1 MWLVKACD
9 DRDPYGAYL
18 KRIDKFR
25 LNLTIYRSDPDL
37 PQVEIMNFREV
48 DIMNF
53 RVQYVRPRR
62 GRCLGGLS
70 ESLAVTVK
78 LG

>member
-9 DRDPYGAYL
+9 ERDPYGAYL
-18 KRIDKFR
+18 KFR

-37 PQVEIMNFREV
+37 PQVDFMNFREV
-48 DIMNF
+48 DTMNF

>member
-9 DRDPYGAYL
+9 ERDPYGAYL

-37 PQVEIMNFREV
+37 PQV
-48 DIMNF
+48 DLMNF